1 MIKAYKKFLIFFLLI
16 ICTLL
21 FFLQKYNTII
31 EHNKRDILVANTIN
45 HITNEISYEKKY
57 ALSLAILF
65 SKNQQIIDALK
76 NNQKEQLQI
85 EIDTVLQSI
94 SKHTQQQNIQIQVH
108 TKDLKVFFRS
118 WEDKDSGLS
127 LENFRQGLVKVKAT
141 QQPFVS
147 NELGQRFNIK
157 AISPIFDGKKY
168 IGSLEVII
176 DYSSLKQRLKTAK
189 IEVLP
194 ILHNSFLETAI
205 SLKNNKKIYDYII
218 LEKEYNKKIY
228 ALLVKNK
235 EFLSQDEIYYMSGD
249 TIITLIP
256 LGNIDQNAVGYLV
269 ASFHNTD
276 KAFHYL
282 PDYQYK
288 GTIESSIP
296 INNEIKSQRN
306 ITIK

>member
-16 ICTLL
+16 IFTLL

-31 EHNKRDILVANTIN
+31 EQNKRDILVANTID
-45 HITNEISYEKKY
+45 HIVSELSYEKKH

-65 SKNQQIIDALK
+65 AKNQQIIDALK

-94 SKHTQQQNIQIQVH
+94 FQHTKQQNIQIQVH
-108 TKDLKVFFRS
+108 TKDLKVFYRS

-127 LENFRQGLVKVKAT
+127 LTSFRQGLVKVKQT
-141 QQPFVS
+141 HQPFVS

-157 AISPIFDGKKY
+157 AISPIFDNEKY

-176 DYSSLKQRLKTAK
+176 DYSSLKKRLQTAK

-194 ILHNSFLETAI
+194 ILHKEFLKTAI
-205 SLKNNKKIYDYII
+205 SLKNNKKLHDYIV
-218 LEKEYNKKIY
+218 LEKEYSKKLY
-228 ALLVKNK
+228 TLLVKNK
-235 EFLSQDEIYYMSGD
+235 EFLSQKEFYYMSDD
-249 TIITLIP
+249 TIITTIA
-256 LGNIDQNAVGYLV
+256 LGNIDENAVGYLV
-269 ASFHNTD
+269 VAFQNVTE
-276 KAFHYL
+276 AFHYL
-282 PDYQYK
+282 PNYQYK
-288 GTIESSIP
+288 GSIESSISV
-296 INNEIKSQRN
+296 NNEIKSQRN

>member
-16 ICTLL
+16 IFTLL

-31 EHNKRDILVANTIN
+31 EQNKRDILVANTIN

-65 SKNQQIIDALK
+65 SKNKQIIEALK
-76 NNQKEQLQI
+76 NHQKEHLQK

-94 SKHTQQQNIQIQVH
+94 FIHTQQTNIQIQVH
-108 TKDLKVFFRS
+108 TKDMKVFFRS

-127 LENFRQGLVKVKAT
+127 LENFRKGIVKVKKT

-147 NELGQRFNIK
+147 NELGKRFNIK
-157 AISPIFDGKKY
+157 AISPIFDDEKY

-176 DYSSLKQRLKTAK
+176 DYSSLKNRLKTAK

-194 ILHNSFLETAI
+194 ILHKSFLETAI
-205 SLKNNKKIYDYII
+205 SLKDNKKLHDYIV
-218 LEKEYNKKIY
+218 LEKEYNKKLY
-228 ALLVKNK
+228 TLLVKNK
-235 EFLSQDEIYYMSGD
+235 EFLSQKEFYYQSDD
-249 TIITLIP
+249 TIITMIP
-256 LGNIDQNAVGYLV
+256 LGNIQGNAVGYLV
-269 ASFHNTD
+269 VGFQNVD
-276 KAFHYL
+276 EPFQYL
-282 PDYQYK
+282 PNYRYK
-288 GTIESSIP
+288 GSIESSTP
-296 INNEIKSQRN
+296 INHEIKSQKN